1 MVERARRITPR
12 AEFFIA
18 LAGTLIG
25 VLTIIVARVVDAQP
39 VLISGIVLVVLG
51 AFATVGP
58 LLPERK
64 TGTRIWEN
72 DQGKAI

>member
-1 MVERARRITPR
+1 VVERAGRITPR

-25 VLTIIVARVVDAQP
+25 VFTIVVARLVDARP
-39 VLISGIVLVVLG
+39 VLIAGVVLVIFG

-58 LLPERK
+58 LLPKRK
-64 TGTRIWEN
+64 TGTRIWET